1 MMKLNLLKMIKIKA
15 KFIGR
20 NSLGYVHGVMYNI
33 DVLNSGFTS
42 GGSQGSSITI
52 CREKDSG
59 GTCQYSRIETF
70 LKNWE
75 LESCISASF
84 STTDVKGDSLLMGVL
99 TSIIRESKIE
109 KILK

>member
-1 MMKLNLLKMIKIKA
+1 MIKIKIKA

-20 NSLGYVHGVMYNI
+20 NSLGYITNTTYDIYVI
-33 DVLNSGFTS
+33 NSGFHM

-52 CREKDSG
+52 GRANDNFGDCV
-59 GTCQYSRIETF
+59 YSSIETF
-70 LKNWE
+70 LKNWD
-75 LESCISASF
+75 LISCS
-84 STTDVKGDSLLMGVL
+84 STNIEDDTLMGVL

>member
-1 MMKLNLLKMIKIKA
+1 MKLNLLKMIKIKA

-20 NSLGYVHGVMYNI
+20 SSLGYVSNITYDI
-33 DVLNSGFTS
+33 DVLNSGFHE

-52 CREKDSG
+52 CRTSG
-59 GTCQYSRIETF
+59 GGACVYSRIETF

-75 LESCISASF
+75 LVSCESSIEY
-84 STTDVKGDSLLMGVL
+84 KEDSLFLGVL
-99 TSIIRESKIE
+99 TSIIRESKLE